1 MLSFI
6 PRRVVGAR
14 IFAASGA
21 RCVRV
26 SNCGRK
32 RHWTSSLSLS
42 SQLPYSLVVRD
53 HSTSVRFQQL
63 LLLTPNMS
71 IDAETDKLLAE
82 LGISADFGGGS
93 ASASV
98 SVGGAPPPPPPPPPP
113 YSSGGSA
120 SASIKLKTKDA
131 RDAQKEID
139 DIFDSVISFA
149 GKKKAPPPVAPK
161 PKRNV
166 HVSTI
171 SMQVKGKDAVTP
183 AAKPSAVPAN
193 PPPPPA
199 RASTTSVASASI
211 AKPPAPSKPIS
222 QQQQPVALVA
232 FGPGL
237 ETFEVNCFGDFQV
250 SCPPD
255 VDEDELDVS
264 VMGPTGSKPVDIT
277 SHGNGQFSCSYQP
290 TAAGE
295 HVVAVKVRDEH
306 IPGSPFKANV
316 KFAAYTDKCW
326 ASGPGLESATTTEP
340 ARFQIRTKDD
350 AGYARVHIHVLGPS
364 RAEPIEMTENSAEK
378 CVDVVYNPSAPGEY
392 ELRILWGDA
401 HVRGSPFKVNV
412 TGESINDATKVK
424 VTGAGLSG
432 GRVGETLKFFV
443 EGEAG
448 SGPGPLGVRIVGPS
462 KPAIV
467 ADDSSTEGVEISYT
481 CQDPGEYQLT
491 LKWGDQELPMSPH
504 SFTIT
509 GEGRAINP
517 LLCTATGPGISG
529 GVVGQ
534 PAQFTVNVPDEAG
547 PGTLSISVLG
557 PHPPKPIEIVNNGDN
572 TMSVKYH
579 PHAPGEYS
587 IEVYWADRHIGGS
600 PFKASVS
607 GTASRNAK
615 LVFATGEP
623 ITDGKMKRKQLG
635 TINVIPQDG
644 SGPGPLRAK
653 LEGPTRGALELSNN
667 QDGTILVSFLPN
679 DPGQYKL
686 HLLWGEDVDDPSS
699 EINGSPFT
707 INVA

>member
-1 MLSFI
+1 
-6 PRRVVGAR
+6 
-14 IFAASGA
+14 
-21 RCVRV
+21 
-26 SNCGRK
+26 
-32 RHWTSSLSLS
+32 
-42 SQLPYSLVVRD
+42 
-53 HSTSVRFQQL
+53 
-63 LLLTPNMS
+63 MS

-82 LGISADFGGGS
+82 LGISSDMDVGSGS

-98 SVGGAPPPPPPPPPP
+98 TVSAPPPPPPPPPP
-113 YSSGGSA
+113 AFSSSRSA

-171 SMQVKGKDAVTP
+171 SMQVKASGAPKTVTP
-183 AAKPSAVPAN
+183 AK

-199 RASTTSVASASI
+199 AYIGPAAI
-211 AKPPAPSKPIS
+211 PPAPVAARPPAKQALPGE
-222 QQQQPVALVA
+222 PVALVA

-237 ETFEVNCFGDFQV
+237 ETFEVNCFGDFQL

-295 HVVAVKVRDEH
+295 HVVVVKVRDEH

-326 ASGPGLESATTTEP
+326 ASGPGLVSATTTEP
-340 ARFQIRTKDD
+340 ATFQIRTKDD
-350 AGYARVHIHVLGPS
+350 AGFARVHIHVLGPS
-364 RAEPIEMTENSAEK
+364 RAEPIGMTENAAEK

-392 ELRILWGDA
+392 EMRILWGDS
-401 HVRGSPFKVNV
+401 HVRGSPFKVQV
-412 TGESINDATKVK
+412 TGEAVNDATKVK
-424 VTGAGLSG
+424 VSGAGLNG

-448 SGPGPLGVRIVGPS
+448 SGPGPLGIRIVGPS
-462 KPAIV
+462 KPNIV

-504 SFTIT
+504 TFTIT

-517 LLCTATGPGISG
+517 LMCTASGAGILG

-534 PAQFTVNVPDEAG
+534 PAQMAVNVPDEAG
-547 PGTLSISVLG
+547 PGTLSVSILG

-572 TMSVKYH
+572 TMTITYH
-579 PHAPGEYS
+579 PHAPGNYS
-587 IEVYWADRHIGGS
+587 LEIYWAEGHISGS
-600 PFKASVS
+600 PFKASITGS
-607 GTASRNAK
+607 ALRNPQ
-615 LVFATGEP
+615 LVFATGTP
-623 ITDGKMKRKQLG
+623 ITEGKMKPKQLG
-635 TINVIPQDG
+635 TIDVTPQDG
-644 SGPGPLRAK
+644 AGPGPLRAK
-653 LEGPTRGALELSNN
+653 LEGPSKGALELSNN
-667 QDGTILVSFLPN
+667 PDGTILVSFVPN

-686 HLLWGEDVDDPSS
+686 HLLWGEDTEDPNS

-707 INVA
+707 INVN

>member
-1 MLSFI
+1 
-6 PRRVVGAR
+6 
-14 IFAASGA
+14 
-21 RCVRV
+21 
-26 SNCGRK
+26 
-32 RHWTSSLSLS
+32 
-42 SQLPYSLVVRD
+42 
-53 HSTSVRFQQL
+53 
-63 LLLTPNMS
+63 MS

-82 LGISADFGGGS
+82 LGISGDVDVSGGS

-98 SVGGAPPPPPPPPPP
+98 SVGTPAPPPPPPPPPP
-113 YSSGGSA
+113 ASYGGSA

-171 SMQVKGKDAVTP
+171 SMQVKGKEPVAP
-183 AAKPSAVPAN
+183 AAKPSSVPTH
-193 PPPPPA
+193 PPPPVSA
-199 RASTTSVASASI
+199 GSTSSVNVSI
-211 AKPPAPSKPIS
+211 STPSPAKPTRPSGD
-222 QQQQPVALVA
+222 QQPVALVA

-295 HVVAVKVRDEH
+295 HVVAIKVRDEH

-340 ARFQIRTKDD
+340 AHFQIRTKDD

-364 RAEPIEMTENSAEK
+364 KAEPIEMTENSAEK
-378 CVDVVYNPSAPGEY
+378 CVDVVYNPSAPGDY
-392 ELRILWGDA
+392 ELRILWGDS
-401 HVRGSPFKVNV
+401 HVRGSPFKVKV
-412 TGESINDATKVK
+412 TGEAINDATKVK
-424 VTGAGLSG
+424 VTGAGLNG
-432 GRVGETLKFFV
+432 GKVGETLKFFV

-467 ADDSSTEGVEISYT
+467 ADDSSTEGVEIRYT

-504 SFTIT
+504 SITIT

-517 LLCTATGPGISG
+517 LLCTGSGAGLGG

-534 PAQFTVNVPDEAG
+534 PALFTVNVPDEAG
-547 PGTLSISVLG
+547 PGTLSISVSG
-557 PHPPKPIEIVNNGDN
+557 PHPPQPIEIVNNGDN

-579 PHAPGEYS
+579 PHAPGDYS
-587 IEVYWADRHIGGS
+587 IEVFWADGHITGS
-600 PFKASVS
+600 PFKARVTGS
-607 GTASRNAK
+607 ASRNAK
-615 LVFATGEP
+615 QVFATGEA
-623 ITDGKMKRKQLG
+623 ITEGRMKTKQLG
-635 TINVIPQDG
+635 TITVTPQDG
-644 SGPGPLRAK
+644 AGPGPLRAK

-667 QDGTILVSFLPN
+667 QDGTILVSFLPT

-686 HLLWGEDVDDPSS
+686 HLLWGDAEDPNS

>member
-1 MLSFI
+1 
-6 PRRVVGAR
+6 
-14 IFAASGA
+14 
-21 RCVRV
+21 
-26 SNCGRK
+26 
-32 RHWTSSLSLS
+32 
-42 SQLPYSLVVRD
+42 
-53 HSTSVRFQQL
+53 
-63 LLLTPNMS
+63 MS

-82 LGISADFGGGS
+82 LGISGDSNVGGGS

-98 SVGGAPPPPPPPPPP
+98 SVAPPPPPPPPPP
-113 YSSGGSA
+113 SSGGSA
-120 SASIKLKTKDA
+120 SASIKLKTKDV

-166 HVSTI
+166 HVSTL
-171 SMQVKGKDAVTP
+171 SMQVKGKEAGVPRTVKAATP
-183 AAKPSAVPAN
+183 PK
-193 PPPPPA
+193 PPPPA
-199 RASTTSVASASI
+199 AVNTARTSVPSV
-211 AKPPAPSKPIS
+211 PPAPVKQPAAQPSVPAPAPAPAAKAS
-222 QQQQPVALVA
+222 EQQPVALVA

-264 VMGPTGSKPVDIT
+264 VMGPTGSKPVEIT

-340 ARFQIRTKDD
+340 GHFQIRTKDD
-350 AGYARVHIHVLGPS
+350 AGFARVHIHLVGPS
-364 RAEPIEMTENSAEK
+364 NAEPIEMTENSVEK

-401 HVRGSPFKVNV
+401 HVRGSPFKVKV
-412 TGESINDATKVK
+412 TGEAVNDATKVK
-424 VTGAGLSG
+424 VTGPGLSG

-443 EGEAG
+443 EGESG

-462 KPAIV
+462 KPKIV

-504 SFTIT
+504 TFTIT

-517 LLCTATGPGISG
+517 LLCTASGAGMSG
-529 GVVGQ
+529 GTVGQ
-534 PAQFTVNVPDEAG
+534 PATFTVNVPDEAG
-547 PGTLSISVLG
+547 PGTLSVSVMG

-572 TMSVKYH
+572 TMSITYH
-579 PHAPGEYS
+579 PHAPGDYS
-587 IEVYWADRHIGGS
+587 IEIYWADGHILGS
-600 PFKASVS
+600 PFKASVTGS
-607 GTASRNAK
+607 AKRNAK
-615 LVFATGEP
+615 QVFATGDP
-623 ITDGKMKRKQLG
+623 ITEGKMKPKQLG
-635 TINVIPQDG
+635 TITVTPQDG
-644 SGPGPLRAK
+644 AGPGPLRAK
-653 LEGPTRGALELSNN
+653 LEGPTKGALELSNE
-667 QDGTILVSFLPN
+667 QDGTILVSFVPN

-686 HLLWGEDVDDPSS
+686 HLLWGENIDDPAS

>member
-1 MLSFI
+1 
-6 PRRVVGAR
+6 
-14 IFAASGA
+14 
-21 RCVRV
+21 
-26 SNCGRK
+26 
-32 RHWTSSLSLS
+32 
-42 SQLPYSLVVRD
+42 
-53 HSTSVRFQQL
+53 
-63 LLLTPNMS
+63 MS

-82 LGISADFGGGS
+82 LGISSDMDVGSGS

-98 SVGGAPPPPPPPPPP
+98 TVSAPPPPPPPPPP
-113 YSSGGSA
+113 AFSSSRSA

-171 SMQVKGKDAVTP
+171 SMQVKASGAPKTVTP
-183 AAKPSAVPAN
+183 AK

-199 RASTTSVASASI
+199 ANIGPAAI
-211 AKPPAPSKPIS
+211 PPAPAAARPPARPALPGE
-222 QQQQPVALVA
+222 PVALVA

-326 ASGPGLESATTTEP
+326 ASGPGLVSATTTEP
-340 ARFQIRTKDD
+340 ATFQIRTKDD
-350 AGYARVHIHVLGPS
+350 AGFARVHIHVLGPS
-364 RAEPIEMTENSAEK
+364 RAEPIGMTENAAEK

-392 ELRILWGDA
+392 EMRILWGDS
-401 HVRGSPFKVNV
+401 HVRGSPFKVQV
-412 TGESINDATKVK
+412 TGEAVNDATKVK
-424 VTGAGLSG
+424 VSGAGLNG

-448 SGPGPLGVRIVGPS
+448 SGPGPLGIRIVGPS
-462 KPAIV
+462 KPNIV

-504 SFTIT
+504 TFTIT

-517 LLCTATGPGISG
+517 LMCTASGAGILG

-534 PAQFTVNVPDEAG
+534 PAQLTVNVPDEAG
-547 PGTLSISVLG
+547 PGTLSVSILG

-572 TMSVKYH
+572 TMTITYH
-579 PHAPGEYS
+579 PHAPGNYS
-587 IEVYWADRHIGGS
+587 LEIYWVEGHISGS
-600 PFKASVS
+600 PFKASITGS
-607 GTASRNAK
+607 ASRNPQ
-615 LVFATGEP
+615 LVFATGTP
-623 ITDGKMKRKQLG
+623 ITEGKMKPKQLG
-635 TINVIPQDG
+635 TIDVTPQDG
-644 SGPGPLRAK
+644 AGPGPLRAK
-653 LEGPTRGALELSNN
+653 LEGPSKGALELSNN
-667 QDGTILVSFLPN
+667 PDGTILVSFVPN

-686 HLLWGEDVDDPSS
+686 HLLWGEDTEDPNS

-707 INVA
+707 INVN